1 MTRSIFRNVL
11 IIKRSEI
18 LKDRAVFDEIEK
30 ERIKIGATVADLCA
44 EAGMSRQNYYRW
56 RRGTGGIM
64 QETRE
69 ALTSALKRLRRDK
82 KSGN

>member
-1 MTRSIFRNVL
+1 MARSIFRNVL

-56 RRGTGGIM
+56 RRGAGGIM
-64 QETRE
+64 EETRI
-69 ALTSALKRLRRDK
+69 ALIAALKSLERPDT
-82 KSGN
+82 